1 MMIVSVSVSVIV
13 YKYSEDKMTVYTVKV
28 LRLVINNWSFCHD

>member
-1 MMIVSVSVSVIV
+1 MMTVSVSVSVIV

-28 LRLVINNWSFCHD
+28 LRVINNWSFCHD